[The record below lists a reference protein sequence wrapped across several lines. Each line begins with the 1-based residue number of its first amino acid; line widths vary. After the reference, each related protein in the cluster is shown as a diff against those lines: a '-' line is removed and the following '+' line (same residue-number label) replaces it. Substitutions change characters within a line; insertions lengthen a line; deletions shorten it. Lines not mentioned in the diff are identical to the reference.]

1 MRRERERLNG
11 NVFLI
16 PSSVRGQLYY
26 PTAVG
31 CRNRPNTEPNHSLPP
46 LPRVL
51 QTREKERERE
61 VQGFATESRGNNGM
75 PKTKATHLV
84 FGGGDHPN
92 TSG

>member
-1 MRRERERLNG
+1 
-11 NVFLI
+11 
-16 PSSVRGQLYY
+16 
-26 PTAVG
+26 
-31 CRNRPNTEPNHSLPP
+31 
-46 LPRVL
+46 L

-92 TSG
+92 TSGQWFASSPV